1 MKTRFLAAVAAIGL
15 AAGCGT
21 THIAQPAAGPDETPV
36 PKKIEAY
43 LIHVLSRL
51 KQADARGAGGALS
64 VRLEIDPSVEA
75 MAHPR
80 AGGPPGD
87 ISITTGF
94 LNTLESEAELAAV
107 LAHEYAHLREGHGLP
122 RPAGEGEIPFGEA
135 MSRGGE
141 KLAWDRTIIRAADE
155 QEADRIA
162 LDLLAGAGYRPEAL
176 LSVVERLAVLG
187 EIVPEPRRT
196 VLRSRLLGV
205 NGYGVGGPDSRAE
218 GRDAYAANV
227 LAPLKTIIPPRT
239 AE

>member
-21 THIAQPAAGPDETPV
+21 THIVPPGAGPDETPV

-51 KQADARGAGGALS
+51 KQADVRGAGGALS

-80 AGGPPGD
+80 AGGSPGD

-94 LNTLESEAELAAV
+94 LSTLESEAELAAV
-107 LAHEYAHLREGHGLP
+107 LAHEYAHLREGHGRP
-122 RPAGEGEIPFGEA
+122 RSAGEGEIPFGEA

-162 LDLLAGAGYRPEAL
+162 LDLLARAGYRPEAL

-196 VLRSRLLGV
+196 VLRSRLGF
-205 NGYGVGGPDSRAE
+205 GPAAGGAPPFE
-218 GRDAYAANV
+218 GREAYVIHV
-227 LAPLKTIIPPRT
+227 LESLKAFPIPPGG
-239 AE
+239 E

>member
-21 THIAQPAAGPDETPV
+21 AQIAHPAAGPDEAPV

-43 LIHVLSRL
+43 LIHVLSRI
-51 KQADARGAGGALS
+51 KQADARRAGGALS

-80 AGGPPGD
+80 AGGSPGD

-196 VLRSRLLGV
+196 VLRSRLGF
-205 NGYGVGGPDSRAE
+205 GPAAGGAPPFE
-218 GRDAYAANV
+218 GREAYLVHV
-227 LAPLKTIIPPRT
+227 LESIKTLPTSPGR
-239 AE
+239 E